1 MLRQWLCY
9 KDGTRRNPC
18 IYELFRAY
26 DIRRNCLDS
35 PRKARQKVHPG
46 GRRRATG
53 NSRHKNG
60 PIRIDKCIC
69 DVRTFTDRNFRSADV
84 LIFMSKI
91 QKGEEKR
98 KKKKD
103 HSDRSDRDADYCE
116 DDDGC
121 DLPEEED
128 SDENEGG

>member
-1 MLRQWLCY
+1 
-9 KDGTRRNPC
+9 
-18 IYELFRAY
+18 
-26 DIRRNCLDS
+26 
-35 PRKARQKVHPG
+35 
-46 GRRRATG
+46 
-53 NSRHKNG
+53 
-60 PIRIDKCIC
+60 
-69 DVRTFTDRNFRSADV
+69 
-84 LIFMSKI
+84 MSKI